1 MSDLDI
7 EKYHNQT
14 DVTKCLVKICFIK
27 VMSSEKPSDTYHQR
41 CKSKK
46 KESNLTSSLFKNIF
60 NEISSKAL
68 KAKIVSM
75 QCDVSE
81 YIATIVSNV
90 ESIVTSV
97 KKWRKCD
104 RK

>member
-1 MSDLDI
+1 MWQNVWLKS
-7 EKYHNQT
+7 
-14 DVTKCLVKICFIK
+14 V
-27 VMSSEKPSDTYHQR
+27 SS
-41 CKSKK
+41 KSWALKNLRTHTTNVVSQK

-60 NEISSKAL
+60 NEISSKVL

-90 ESIVTSV
+90 ESIVTSE
-97 KKWRKCD
+97 KWRKCD
-104 RK
+104 RKWLFAI